1 MNFIVTTENGGS
13 EGVNIPISFT
23 QSHLP
28 GLPRAESIYAYC
40 LAIIIYST
48 LFHSLKKYL
57 FIYLPEWGPSC
68 STQG

>member
-28 GLPRAESIYAYC
+28 GLPRAEPIYAYC
-40 LAIIIYST
+40 LAIIIYSV
-48 LFHSLKKYL
+48 LFHSLKK
-57 FIYLPEWGPSC
+57 
-68 STQG
+68 